1 MSAHI
6 DTCHYEN
13 APKNKTKADP
23 MFFSY
28 LARLHKVI
36 LYLIHR
42 TRVTDQARDLIVG
55 RHLGK

>member
-13 APKNKTKADP
+13 APKSNTKAGSV
-23 MFFSY
+23 FFSY
-28 LARLHKVI
+28 LVRLHNAI

-42 TRVTDQARDLIVG
+42 IRVTDQARELIVG
-55 RHLGK
+55 RHLSK